1 MVMFA
6 LEEEMNMP
14 LEGKEGPIGLV
25 LCPSRELARQVQYF
39 YLLYYSTFWLFF
51 PVD

>member
-25 LCPSRELARQVQYF
+25 LCPSRELARQVY
-39 YLLYYSTFWLFF
+39 YALYVFEF
-51 PVD
+51 